1 MVLKKKKKRFPMN
14 VIPLSAIIKIIS
26 KKFKFLIRHLLM
38 HNDIS
43 QHFSIIRNSATPVS
57 ASLTCALKGLSAFIY
72 TGSDTAYFVSPWI
85 YKKSQ

>member
-1 MVLKKKKKRFPMN
+1 MVFKKKKKKISYECHTSER
-14 VIPLSAIIKIIS
+14 IIKIIS

-72 TGSDTAYFVSPWI
+72 TGSDTACFVSPWI